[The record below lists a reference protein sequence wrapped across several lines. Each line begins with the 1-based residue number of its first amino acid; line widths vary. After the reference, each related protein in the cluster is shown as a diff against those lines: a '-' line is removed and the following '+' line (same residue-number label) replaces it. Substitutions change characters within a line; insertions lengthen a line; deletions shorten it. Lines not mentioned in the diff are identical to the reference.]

1 MNNGKFVY
9 SKPGSDEVIGEVVF
23 SNGFSMLARV
33 ALSANGVKYPDAS
46 TVACLAG
53 LIAGEEAGIEGVEIG
68 NLHKVD
74 EMKVARAMC
83 KIDIDLIIDDE
94 EVAEGAPEA
103 DANPTGTSGENC

>member
-1 MNNGKFVY
+1 VKNGKFVY
-9 SKPGSDEVIGEVVF
+9 SKPGSDEVIGEVVYA
-23 SNGFSMLARV
+23 NGFTMLARV
-33 ALSANGVKYPDAS
+33 ALSSNGVKYPDSA

-83 KIDIDLIIDDE
+83 NIDIDLVTEDDDEDE
-94 EVAEGAPEA
+94 EVSEA
-103 DANPTGTSGENC
+103 DANPTDTSGENC

>member
-9 SKPGSDEVIGEVVF
+9 SKPGSDEVIGEVAF

-33 ALSANGVKYPDAS
+33 ALSSNGVKYPDPA

-74 EMKVARAMC
+74 EMKIARTMC
-83 KIDIDLIIDDE
+83 KVDIDLVTEDEDEAE
-94 EVAEGAPEA
+94 EVSEA
-103 DANPTGTSGENC
+103 DANPTDTSGENC